1 MRPFF
6 ARGGAQARRGAHR
19 GDDVGQIGAGQWLR
33 CLVGDA
39 ELAGA
44 AGLLIPWLAGLAAAG
59 LAADMAGA
67 SIINTV
73 VLHSAAVAMT
83 VPLCAA
89 FTLIA
94 ASRRAQVRNLAEAIT
109 RR

>member
-1 MRPFF
+1 MT
-6 ARGGAQARRGAHR
+6 GA
-19 GDDVGQIGAGQWLR
+19 I
-33 CLVGDA
+33 
-39 ELAGA
+39 
-44 AGLLIPWLAGLAAAG
+44 GLLILRLAWLAAAG

-67 SIINTV
+67 SIINAA
-73 VLHSAAVAMT
+73 VLHSGAVAMT

-94 ASRRAQVRNLAEAIT
+94 VCRRAQIKNLAAAIT